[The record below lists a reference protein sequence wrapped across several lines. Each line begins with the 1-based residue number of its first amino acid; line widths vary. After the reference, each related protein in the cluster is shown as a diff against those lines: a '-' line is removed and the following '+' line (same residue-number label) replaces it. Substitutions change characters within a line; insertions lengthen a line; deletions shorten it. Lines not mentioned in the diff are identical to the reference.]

1 MEETEA
7 SKSKSVEM
15 HLFINSLK
23 KKKPAGEKPQPAN
36 CVSLWLARASC
47 SCFFGKRQK
56 NIQEFLSCPGKN
68 SALHISRN
76 KRKREHPCNLIVTFA
91 IFFLMY
97 ACS

>member
-7 SKSKSVEM
+7 SESKSVEM

-47 SCFFGKRQK
+47 SCFLWKRQK
-56 NIQEFLSCPGKN
+56 KY
-68 SALHISRN
+68 SR
-76 KRKREHPCNLIVTFA
+76 
-91 IFFLMY
+91 IFFMPG
-97 ACS
+97 